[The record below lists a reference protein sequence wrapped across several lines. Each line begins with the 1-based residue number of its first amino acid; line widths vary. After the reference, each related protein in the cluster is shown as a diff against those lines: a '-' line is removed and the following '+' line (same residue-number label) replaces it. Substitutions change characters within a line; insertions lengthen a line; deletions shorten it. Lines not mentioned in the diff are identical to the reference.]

1 MVDVLSK
8 ILQKVTIIGLTEQVG
23 LIHHH
28 LCCLQY
34 AYDTLILVPTDT
46 PSLINI
52 KIILVLFE
60 IMTGLKINYLKSLI
74 YKISSL
80 DLQLH
85 NASSILLCQ
94 LDTLPFT
101 YLGIPFKTTK
111 LNKCEFISRI
121 GKMRRCLSSWKG
133 NGREKTDGF

>member
-8 ILQKVTIIGLTEQVG
+8 ILQKVAITGLIEQVG
-23 LIHHH
+23 SIHHH

-60 IMTGLKINYLKSLI
+60 IMTGPKINYHKSLI
-74 YKISSL
+74 YKIGTVS

-85 NASSILLCQ
+85 NTSSILQ
-94 LDTLPFT
+94 YQAGSLPFT
-101 YLGIPFKTTK
+101 YLGIPLKATK
-111 LNKCEFISRI
+111 INKGEFIPLI
-121 GKMRRCLSSWKG
+121 DKMRRRLSS
-133 NGREKTDGF
+133 